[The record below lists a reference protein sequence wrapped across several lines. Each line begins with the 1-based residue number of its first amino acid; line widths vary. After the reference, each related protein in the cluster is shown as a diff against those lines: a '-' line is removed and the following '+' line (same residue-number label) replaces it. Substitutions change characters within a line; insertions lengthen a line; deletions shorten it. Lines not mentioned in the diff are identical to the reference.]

1 MLPDANSLLLFSLAA
16 LATLIFPGPA
26 VVFVTARSLSH
37 GPLSGWAAALG
48 VGLGGL
54 FHVTA
59 AVLGL
64 SAILLSSAD
73 AFTFL
78 KIVGGLYLVYL
89 GLDRL
94 RRSGDSPGAATDGG
108 ARGLGQIIAEGVLVN
123 ATNPKTAL
131 FFLAF
136 LPQFVDPDAPSPAL
150 QVFSLGVL
158 FVLMGLLT
166 DGAYASLAGA
176 MRTFASRRPGF
187 MRAERYVTGST
198 LVTVG
203 LFAAITGRPDR

>member
-1 MLPDANSLLLFSLAA
+1 MLPDANSLLLFTLAA
-16 LATLIFPGPA
+16 LATLVFPGPA
-26 VVFVTARSLSH
+26 VAFVTARSLSH

-54 FHVTA
+54 LHVAA
-59 AVLGL
+59 AVMGL

-94 RRSGDSPGAATDGG
+94 RRSADPAGAAADGRVRSL
-108 ARGLGQIIAEGVLVN
+108 AQIFTEGVLVN

-136 LPQFVDPDAPSPAL
+136 LPQFVDPDPPSPAL

-166 DGAYASLAGA
+166 DGAYASLAGVL
-176 MRTFASRRPGF
+176 RTLATRRPGF

-198 LVTVG
+198 LIAVG
-203 LFAAITGRPDR
+203 LIAAVTGRPDR